1 MTKNEIRKL
10 VKQQIKNISSEQKV
24 EYSAIIC
31 KKIIESKEFLEADV
45 VLCFMALPDE
55 PNIWDVIN
63 QAFNSNKR
71 VAIPRIK
78 SGTSQMDFY
87 LLKSD
92 EDLQNQFI
100 SGSYNILEPKDD
112 LEKFKFCDEEKT
124 LFLIPGVAFTND
136 GNRLGR
142 GKGFYDIYL
151 SKIIENCR
159 KKNCCFMG
167 VCFDVQKMDFLPTD
181 IHDVKMDKVI

>member
-10 VKQQIKNISSEQKV
+10 VKQQIKNISSEQKA

-55 PNIWDVIN
+55 PNIWDVIKEC
-63 QAFNSNKR
+63 FLKNKR

-87 LLKSD
+87 L
-92 EDLQNQFI
+92 
-100 SGSYNILEPKDD
+100 
-112 LEKFKFCDEEKT
+112 
-124 LFLIPGVAFTND
+124 
-136 GNRLGR
+136 
-142 GKGFYDIYL
+142 
-151 SKIIENCR
+151 
-159 KKNCCFMG
+159 
-167 VCFDVQKMDFLPTD
+167 
-181 IHDVKMDKVI
+181 